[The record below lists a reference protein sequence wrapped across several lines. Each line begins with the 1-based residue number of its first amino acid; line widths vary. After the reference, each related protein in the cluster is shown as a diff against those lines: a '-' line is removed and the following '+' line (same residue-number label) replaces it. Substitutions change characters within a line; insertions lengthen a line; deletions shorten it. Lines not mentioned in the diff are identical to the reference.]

1 MPKRNIGLLIFI
13 YFVAIV
19 TGVTLNWTGII
30 VGVVIFV
37 ACFFKEVIK
46 IPFFAPMTQNRRVEY
61 TGPLLLGILLML
73 VLGFLSHAYG
83 WHNIFA
89 FLAHTFLRS

>member
-1 MPKRNIGLLIFI
+1 MPKRNIGLLVFIFL
-13 YFVAIV
+13 VAII

-30 VGVVIFV
+30 IATIIFI

-73 VLGFLSHAYG
+73 VLGFLSHTYG
-83 WHNIFA
+83 WQNIFA
-89 FLAHTFLRS
+89 LLAHTFLRS